1 MTKNM
6 GSADRIIR
14 TIVAIALG
22 VLILTGQVAGTLA
35 IILGLVAVILLATSM
50 VSVCPLYIP
59 LKISTRKEGNTK
71 K

>member
-1 MTKNM
+1 VTKNV

-22 VLILTGQVAGTLA
+22 VLILTGKVTGTLA
-35 IILGLVAVILLATSM
+35 IILGLVAVISLATGA
-50 VSVCPLYIP
+50 VSVCPLYAM
-59 LKISTRKEGNTK
+59 LKISTRPDAGK

>member
-22 VLILTGQVAGTLA
+22 VLILTGNVTGWLA
-35 IILGLVAVILLATSM
+35 IVLGIVGVVFLATSA
-50 VSVCPLYIP
+50 VSVCPLYSP
-59 LKISTRKEGNTK
+59 LKISTIKDAGK